1 MSQDKTQYEKKIIQ
15 NKEFPIQILIN
26 KFENLK
32 SSALIFRAHWHEHI
46 ELHYIISGKMELALG
61 QKDFFVVEKGNLV
74 VINGNVLHEGTCSDD
89 LLALVIIFNMDDLT
103 KELADKNI
111 VLQEIIRQDAY
122 VQRMLN
128 DFYEEYMRRELG
140 YCLACKGILLQLITY
155 MSRNYASA
163 VLSEKESLKHMKKL
177 ERLNIVRQYIE
188 MHYAEPISNKELADL
203 IHLSE
208 DRFNHLFKE
217 CMSVSPLHYMNEIR
231 LEKAMHLLKAGVS
244 TTEAAGMAGFSD
256 YNYFGRIFRRKFGYS
271 PGKVSEQS
279 TEKTIENRI
288 ENSRIV

>member
-1 MSQDKTQYEKKIIQ
+1 MQQDKNQYEKKVIQ

-32 SSALIFRAHWHEHI
+32 SSASIFRAHWHEHI
-46 ELHYIISGKMELALG
+46 ELHYIISGKMELMLD
-61 QKDFFVVEKGNLV
+61 QKDFFVVEEGNLV
-74 VINGNVLHEGTCSDD
+74 VINGNVLHEGTCSGD

-111 VLQEIIRQDAY
+111 VFQEMILQDAY
-122 VQRMLN
+122 VQRALN
-128 DFYEEYMRRELG
+128 DFYQEYAQKELG
-140 YCLACKGILLQLITY
+140 YCLACKGILLQLISY
-155 MSRNYASA
+155 LSRNYAHA
-163 VLSEKESLKHMKKL
+163 VLTEKESVKHLKKL

-188 MHYAEPISNKELADL
+188 KHYAEPISNKELAEL

-217 CMSVSPLHYMNEIR
+217 CMSVSPLQYMNEIR

-244 TTEAAGMAGFSD
+244 PTEAAGMAGFSD
-256 YNYFGRIFRRKFGYS
+256 YNYFGRVFRRKFGYP
-271 PGKVSEQS
+271 PGKASEQS
-279 TEKTIENRI
+279 TEKLIEDYK
-288 ENSRIV
+288 

>member
-1 MSQDKTQYEKKIIQ
+1 MRQDKAQYEKKIIQ

-32 SSALIFRAHWHEHI
+32 KSAAIFRAHWHEHI
-46 ELHYIISGKMELALG
+46 ELHYVISGKMELTLD
-61 QKDFFVVEKGNLV
+61 QKGLFVVEEGNLV
-74 VINGNVLHEGTCSDD
+74 VINGNVLHEGKCSSD

-111 VLQEIIRQDAY
+111 VFQEIIPQDAY
-122 VQRMLN
+122 VQRTLN
-128 DFYEEYMRRELG
+128 DFYEEYMRGELG

-155 MSRNYASA
+155 LSRNYASA
-163 VLSEKESLKHMKKL
+163 VLSEKESLKHLKKL

-217 CMSVSPLHYMNEIR
+217 CMSVSPLQYMNEIR
-231 LEKAMHLLKAGVS
+231 LEKAMCLLKAGVS
-244 TTEAAGMAGFSD
+244 ATEAAGMAGFSD
-256 YNYFGRIFRRKFGYS
+256 YNYFGRVFRRKFGYP

-279 TEKTIENRI
+279 TEKM
-288 ENSRIV
+288 

>member
-111 VLQEIIRQDAY
+111 VFQEIIRQDAY
-122 VQRMLN
+122 VQGMLN

-140 YCLACKGILLQLITY
+140 HCLACKGILLQLITY

-271 PGKVSEQS
+271 PGKVSEQ
-279 TEKTIENRI
+279 K
-288 ENSRIV
+288 